1 MYPISDPQF
10 LLDLH
15 HQRVGQLIREADA
28 YRLGKGHGRHVG
40 RRHRASARPRPARS
54 QVAL

>member
-15 HQRVGQLIREADA
+15 HQRVNQLTREAEA
-28 YRLGKGHGRHVG
+28 YRLGKGRARRVG
-40 RRHRASARPRPARS
+40 RWHRASARPRPARS